1 MFPIMNENIQN
12 DRMAEQVDTVENT
25 TNDTDQEKD
34 ELKKEEEIVKS
45 SSPVVYI
52 ALILSS
58 FFALGLYEV
67 RKGFKIIWNNYV
79 VFRILIFYY
88 FSMFII

>member
-1 MFPIMNENIQN
+1 MNENIQN
-12 DRMAEQVDTVENT
+12 DRMAEQVDTAENT
-25 TNDTDQEKD
+25 THDTDQQKD
-34 ELKKEEEIVKS
+34 DKTKEEEIVKS

-67 RKGFKIIWNNYV
+67 REWFN
-79 VFRILIFYY
+79 ILVW
-88 FSMFII
+88 FSIMPLQY